1 MSTTQPIRDSQDVKS
16 FVDYY
21 NSKKP
26 NLRNHALIVFGLHTA
41 LRISDILSLRW
52 EDVYQFDNNRYVP
65 HLLVYEKKTGKASMI
80 ALSPK
85 IIDALD
91 EYRMQRKP
99 KQGEYIFSK
108 TTDST
113 RPLCRTQAYRI
124 VKKAAAATLDETH
137 ISCHSLRKTFG
148 YHAWKKGTS
157 SVLLM
162 DVYNHS
168 SFVITKRYLGIEQ
181 DDRDSLF
188 EKMDF

>member
-1 MSTTQPIRDSQDVKS
+1 MI
-16 FVDYY
+16 
-21 NSKKP
+21 
-26 NLRNHALIVFGLHTA
+26 IVQ
-41 LRISDILSLRW
+41 DILHPVRL
-52 EDVYQFDNNRYVP
+52 DNIFR
-65 HLLVYEKKTGKASMI
+65 HLLATPHHKS
-80 ALSPK
+80 
-85 IIDALD
+85 
-91 EYRMQRKP
+91 
-99 KQGEYIFSK
+99 
-108 TTDST
+108 
-113 RPLCRTQAYRI
+113 RTQAYRI

-157 SVLLM
+157 PVLLM